1 MTIPQPTD
9 LLGLALVGLGRAN
22 QARQRDAGTIP
33 GVAVLATV
41 SRREGVGSHTL
52 AQVLANPA
60 IHAVC
65 IATENA
71 THADLAEQ
79 CLQAGKHVLVDFP
92 LAGSLSQA
100 QGLHALASEQ
110 GLVLHT
116 ESIGLLTGEHAAFKR
131 LQQERPLASVEL
143 EFAADLNGWVLDE
156 ARLGHLGQLGIGRL
170 QALDDLFGP
179 LTLLHATGAFY
190 PQQEVAP
197 GQWTGPG
204 YRVDAMLQGPL
215 TRVHWAEVRRPGLA
229 RVRQWT
235 GTHVGGE
242 ALVVPVAQ
250 ESRGLFGRDLAVFV
264 GRIRGTAQ
272 AYCGEAAVERV
283 IGLAEGIGVGV
294 VVG

>member
-1 MTIPQPTD
+1 MTAPQPAD
-9 LLGLALVGLGRAN
+9 ILGLALVGVGRAN

-52 AQVLANPA
+52 AQVLADPA

-71 THADLAEQ
+71 SHAALAAQ

-92 LAGSLSQA
+92 LAGSLQEAQA
-100 QGLHALASEQ
+100 LHALAKQ
-110 GLVLHT
+110 NHLILHT
-116 ESIGLLTGEHAAFKR
+116 ESIGLLTAEHAALKQ
-131 LQQERPLASVEL
+131 LHQERPLASVEL
-143 EFAADLNGWVLDE
+143 EFAADLHGWVLEE

-190 PQQEVAP
+190 APQEMAP

-204 YRVDAMLQGPL
+204 YRVDAVLQGPL

-229 RVRQWT
+229 RVRQWN
-235 GTHVGGE
+235 GTHVDGE
-242 ALVVPVAQ
+242 VLVLPAGHEQ
-250 ESRGLFGRDLAVFV
+250 RGLFGRDLAVFV
-264 GRIRGTAQ
+264 GRIHGTVQ

-283 IGLAEGIGVGV
+283 IGLAEAMDGGVGV
-294 VVG
+294 G